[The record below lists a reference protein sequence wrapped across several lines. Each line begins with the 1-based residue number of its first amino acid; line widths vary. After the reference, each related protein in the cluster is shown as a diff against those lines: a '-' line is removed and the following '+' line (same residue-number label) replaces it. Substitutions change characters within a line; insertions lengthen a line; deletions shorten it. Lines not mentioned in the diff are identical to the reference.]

1 MLGSLQEL
9 FDLPLETKTRNVA
22 KKLFHGYVGQHPH
35 IPLYES
41 MGIDD
46 ADVQEKVDELVS
58 SLWPQGHPTFS
69 KTIQSYAEKLS
80 TLDHIVRRMI
90 LESLGVEKYLEEHL
104 NSTYY
109 FLRITKYKGP
119 QTPETEV
126 GLPTHTDQNLLTIL
140 YQNQINGL
148 EVLTKNGEWISVKPS
163 PESFIVI
170 AGESL
175 YAWSNG
181 RIHSA
186 KHRVMMS
193 GSETRNVAHSMLQ
206 IYNFRLVQWPSGSS
220 PSSDRDWLS
229 LGILF
234 GETDN
239 TEADH
244 KIDDLGE
251 SRPARMNWD

>member
-22 KKLFHGYVGQHPH
+22 KKLFHGYAGQHPH

-193 GSETRNVAHSMLQ
+193 GSETRYSAGLFTISKSGYIVKVPDE
-206 IYNFRLVQWPSGSS
+206 LVDEGHPLLFKPFDMAEFLEFYSRENGWEAESALKSYC
-220 PSSDRDWLS
+220 
-229 LGILF
+229 GI
-234 GETDN
+234 
-239 TEADH
+239 
-244 KIDDLGE
+244 
-251 SRPARMNWD
+251 